1 MRYMPSAACCGPART
16 HAAQP
21 SAPPPAAQVAEDNA
35 DARRLYARCGFTM
48 ERRTAHDALQLLR
61 RPVLR
66 AFLGSPTWLRLRRPL
81 AAAPDAAAP
90 GDPTPGPAGPE
101 TSGAARDGASTPEA
115 PDLIAALNRSR
126 RSSSAASGPGGHG
139 GAAGASKTFDLTAQQ
154 PEHGEGAA
162 KPGGRNADRLV
173 PAKAACSL
181 KAGTGASADRQAL
194 ECHTPAGDQTC
205 ASGTM
210 RREGPGAPLCSR
222 DRWPARQRRAA
233 ALSGARACVC
243 HALCTRMLLLF
254 R

>member
-1 MRYMPSAACCGPART
+1 LQPGQDTR
-16 HAAQP
+16 AQP

-66 AFLGSPTWLRLRRPL
+66 AFLGFPTWLRLRRPL
-81 AAAPDAAAP
+81 AAAPDAAEP
-90 GDPTPGPAGPE
+90 GDPSPVPGGPE
-101 TSGAARDGASTPEA
+101 FSGAARDGPSTPEA
-115 PDLIAALNRSR
+115 PDLIAALHCFR
-126 RSSSAASGPGGHG
+126 RSSSALLGPGGHG
-139 GAAGASKTFDLTAQQ
+139 GPAGASKTFDLTAQQ
-154 PEHGEGAA
+154 PEHGEEAV
-162 KPGGRNADRLV
+162 KPGGRDADGLV

-181 KAGTGASADRQAL
+181 KAG
-194 ECHTPAGDQTC
+194 P
-205 ASGTM
+205 GT
-210 RREGPGAPLCSR
+210 PLCSR
-222 DRWPARQRRAA
+222 DRWPARQQCAA